1 MLLEKGVAYY
11 LKKKVVLFV
20 LVMLLASCS
29 NPIEKGKI
37 KKVGLLVPET
47 INDQVWGTK
56 GYKGI
61 LNIQNDFNVDVYYR
75 EGIESD
81 YAIKQAVQELSQKGV
96 NLIFGH
102 GAEYANTFN
111 EIANKYPNIHFVSF
125 NGEAKKKN
133 TTSIKFEGHA
143 MGFFGGMTAA
153 HMSSKKKI
161 GIIGTHSWQPEIKGF
176 VNGAKFEDPQTKVKI
191 IYTDNWDDG
200 QKALALLDQLIAE
213 GVDVVYPAGDGFNI
227 PVIERLKEKGLYAIG
242 YVSDQAELGK
252 NTVLTSTVQQVSKL
266 YDIVAKKYA
275 EGELP
280 SGNLSFDF
288 QDGVIVMGKFSPL
301 VDKKFQNKIRD
312 NVQKYKKT
320 GKLPS

>member
-1 MLLEKGVAYY
+1 
-11 LKKKVVLFV
+11 
-20 LVMLLASCS
+20 
-29 NPIEKGKI
+29 
-37 KKVGLLVPET
+37 
-47 INDQVWGTK
+47 
-56 GYKGI
+56 
-61 LNIQNDFNVDVYYR
+61 
-75 EGIESD
+75 
-81 YAIKQAVQELSQKGV
+81 
-96 NLIFGH
+96 
-102 GAEYANTFN
+102 
-111 EIANKYPNIHFVSF
+111 
-125 NGEAKKKN
+125 
-133 TTSIKFEGHA
+133 

-176 VNGAKFEDPQTKVKI
+176 VNGAKFEDPQTKMKI

-266 YDIVAKKYA
+266 YDIVARKYA